1 MAKQEEYQR
10 LLASFRTIRD
20 ERGVAQNTAVR
31 IGTAFIELLRFAM
44 TGEFDEI
51 TFNKVLNKPT
61 FLEGLI
67 SLGTIVMGEYA
78 EGLKG
83 GIITPEGAAELK
95 DLWVRE
101 HTKLGDGQIHRDEAG
116 RVIPALEVKGDSTFT
131 GNLSS
136 PEFVS
141 AFFGGLGWAIQKK
154 EVTNAAGETE
164 IKYHLEIDEV
174 TVRNTLRVFEMI
186 ISQLLGENGNRF
198 FSDMMEVDHYDQES
212 GKVYL
217 KTQGGRLYNPFRVDD
232 IIFVQQYNGDPNE
245 ENNWYVTKAYELHV
259 TAVGVG
265 ETQDGEERL
274 DWVTFDNFTTEVEDG
289 TPELLIHE
297 YDTFV
302 RADNL
307 TNEQRKGLLSFMSV
321 GDNTPYMDILY
332 GQKTDP
338 KHALKGRTGNL
349 TGIRTD
355 LFGWL
360 EGFGAYLN
368 NLYGVGKF
376 FNAQTGE
383 SLQSRVE
390 MSLQRF
396 RSFYKETTYNISDD
410 DNFVANGFFQEG
422 LEPWEVCHADGSEV
436 EEEEQTEEILGAGGV
451 PVLMNGEMWAV
462 QKKLTAQL
470 EDLDGI
476 NVLHLRGM
484 GVCQPFSAMKAK
496 GSHKEMTS
504 INPDSTETS
513 DKPDSMFIGV
523 RIQPVTS
530 GTLKVLFIQDGGAQT
545 GWEIE
550 IEDSLDWILYQ
561 GEDSQAQPWNWSGD
575 GKCVVSYTGECYI
588 RFVALCTDAIS
599 TLKTEYS
606 TLIEQT
612 ARRITLE
619 AARQDSNLQTAVAS
633 LELEYD
639 HLQTTV
645 TDNKDAADRAFANIT
660 DDLAAEE
667 LARQQAVQGLTTS
680 ISGVASDLADE
691 VEARESL
698 EVLYKATWVYQNDS
712 LIALMAA
719 QFNNDGTIKGYSDLQ
734 VRVEEISTTVTN
746 NKSAADAAFSDITS
760 SLSSEVSDRKKDD
773 RTLKR
778 SISGVASDLADEVE
792 ARESL
797 EDLYKATWVYQ
808 NDNLIALIAAQFNN
822 DGTIIG
828 YADLQVQVEE
838 ISSTVTNNK
847 TAADNAFAT
856 LNNTTLPGLSDRIT
870 AAQTAANN
878 AASAAA
884 AAQGTANSAAS
895 AAAAAQGTADSA
907 VSAAS
912 YNATLIS
919 QLDDS
924 LSIVAANFDSQG
936 NPNFLSGYML
946 TSSFSGMFT
955 QALGSQDAQGTIGVY
970 IADKA
975 QALGLQ
981 DTAGVNQLISV
992 AHIRADYIDFG
1003 TSYGINVTNSNDETI
1018 FHLDGAGN
1026 LTVKGTINGGTVT
1039 DNISIGTVG
1048 TNRMVI
1054 EPTSNNGARLVG
1066 YDVDNHQS
1074 LVLGF
1079 GTYGGSNPYQSGT
1092 SARLMVSTTRDSVT
1106 YYGYFAPTYLE
1117 LHGANDGEIFAQA
1130 HTEPS
1135 LYIANYYGNVSISV
1149 DRQGKIH
1156 ISAPLNSWPGV
1167 NDVSVGELY
1176 INGDDY
1182 LELKTDGSWSPGG
1195 GGGGGSVTAGT
1206 YTKVTVNSNGI
1217 VTSGENPTTLA
1228 GYGITD
1234 AAASNHTHTGYAAS
1248 NHNHDGTYAPY
1259 THTHSDYAVSG
1270 HTHDGR
1276 YYISGRTIYLGNDSI
1291 SVPSSGGSIT
1301 GLSYNSNEDNVE
1313 ASKNLWLH
1321 TGNSNYGSTLYFGDK
1336 SYAFISEYADDRLKM
1351 YAYKDLQ
1358 LVSDG
1363 NYTLTI
1369 KSESGQVDISGNW
1382 NMSLYLNG
1390 YSTNDY
1396 RIQLSNTAEALYLYG
1411 KSHIYMNQTPSTSSD
1426 QRMKDEIAKMT
1437 YDIGWF
1443 AEAPLVSFKWKVG
1456 FDENVHIGTYA
1467 QYWQDKIPEIVD
1479 DVHEVN
1485 IYGEKNGASH
1495 LSLRYEE
1502 MLTAGM
1508 VTAARE
1514 IVKLRNEL
1522 NELKQLLNV

>member
-1 MAKQEEYQR
+1 MADETNEVIQDDIENPEGGGGGGGTPTQPTGGGDDTGGTNGDDQGSSHEFTEEEK
-10 LLASFRTIRD
+10 A
-20 ERGVAQNTAVR
+20 TAVKLIFSIFFEYIVAWGAEGGDTGQSSR
-31 IGTAFIELLRFAM
+31 LKLQRNFEKIKTWIDNSPNFFLSRLYDDIAF
-44 TGEFDEI
+44 GHI
-51 TFNKVLNKPT
+51 TFNK
-61 FLEGLI
+61 GLT
-67 SLGTIVMGEYA
+67 TIGYTDDDGV
-78 EGLKG
+78 
-83 GIITPEGAAELK
+83 
-95 DLWVRE
+95 VR
-101 HTKLGDGQIHRDEAG
+101 
-116 RVIPALEVKGDSTFT
+116 PALEVKGDSTFT

-154 EVTNAAGETE
+154 EVTNAAGEIE

-321 GDNTPYMDILY
+321 GNSTPYIDILY

-436 EEEEQTEEILGAGGV
+436 EEEEQQDEILGAGGV

-619 AARQDSNLQTAVAS
+619 AKKVSDLQEHVGSIDLTYES
-633 LELEYD
+633 
-639 HLQTTV
+639 LQTTV
-645 TDNKDAADRAFANIT
+645 ANNKTAADYAIANLT
-660 DDLAAEE
+660 DGLEAEA
-667 LARQQAVQGLTTS
+667 LARRGVVTRLDAD
-680 ISGVASDLADE
+680 IEGVATDLSDE
-691 VEARESL
+691 VTARRSL
-698 EVLYKATWVYQNDS
+698 ETLYKASWIYQNDS
-712 LIALMAA
+712 LVALMAA
-719 QFNNDGTIKGYSDLQ
+719 QFNNDGTIKG
-734 VRVEEISTTVTN
+734 
-746 NKSAADAAFSDITS
+746 F
-760 SLSSEVSDRKKDD
+760 
-773 RTLKR
+773 
-778 SISGVASDLADEVE
+778 
-792 ARESL
+792 
-797 EDLYKATWVYQ
+797 
-808 NDNLIALIAAQFNN
+808 
-822 DGTIIG
+822 
-828 YADLQVQVEE
+828 ADLEVTVSA

-847 TAADNAFAT
+847 AAADSAFAQ
-856 LNNTTLPGLSDRIT
+856 LNNTTLPGISDRIT
-870 AAQTAANN
+870 AAHN
-878 AASAAA
+878 AAYDAEREASY
-884 AAQGTANSAAS
+884 AQY
-895 AAAAAQGTADSA
+895 TADC
-907 VSAAS
+907 
-912 YNATLIS
+912 NATQIIQTNNRLTLIS
-919 QLDDS
+919 G
-924 LSIVAANFDSQG
+924 NFDENG
-936 NPNFLSGYML
+936 NPNFLSGFVTESTFAQVFASAVNKTGNTVSAVL
-946 TSSFSGMFT
+946 GACITDWNTENLGM
-955 QALGSQDAQGTIGVY
+955 QNDGENKLLS
-970 IADKA
+970 KA
-975 QALGLQ
+975 Y
-981 DTAGVNQLISV
+981 
-992 AHIRADYIDFG
+992 IRADLIKF
-1003 TSYGINVTNSNDETI
+1003 TTQYGINVTNLNDETI

-1026 LTVKGTINGGTVT
+1026 LTVKGTINGGSIT
-1039 DNISIGTVG
+1039 DNISIGVSG

-1066 YDVDNHQS
+1066 YDADNHES

-1079 GTYGGSNPYQSGT
+1079 GTYGGSNPYQSGVT
-1092 SARLMVSTTRDSVT
+1092 AGLMVSTTKDDVT
-1106 YYGYFAPTYLE
+1106 YYGHYRPTFWDIN
-1117 LHGANDGEIFAQA
+1117 GAAGGQLFAQA

-1135 LYIANYYGNVSISV
+1135 LYMANLNGNVSISV
-1149 DRQGKIH
+1149 DSRGMIH
-1156 ISAPLNSWPGV
+1156 IGAPLSSWPGV
-1167 NDVSVGELY
+1167 NDVSVGEVY
-1176 INGDDY
+1176 INDDDY
-1182 LELKTDGSWSPGG
+1182 LELKTDGTWHSGG

-1217 VTSGENPTTLA
+1217 VTNGDNPTTLA
-1228 GYGITD
+1228 GYGILD
-1234 AAASNHTHTGYAAS
+1234 AAAS

-1259 THTHSDYAVSG
+1259 THTHDYAASNHNHDSRYGAMVSVSNG
-1270 HTHDGR
+1270 VLYLKDKNLN
-1276 YYISGRTIYLGNDSI
+1276 TIDWATL
-1291 SVPSSGGSIT
+1291 PTPSIT
-1301 GLSYNSNEDNVE
+1301 GLSYNSTHGNVE
-1313 ASKNLWLH
+1313 TTVDLWLH
-1321 TGNSNYGSTLYFGDK
+1321 TGSSSYGSSLFFGDK
-1336 SYAFISEYADDRLKM
+1336 SYVYLTEYANNCLKM
-1351 YAYKDLQ
+1351 YANKDLQ

-1363 NYTLTI
+1363 NNTLLI
-1369 KSESGQVDISGNW
+1369 KSESGQLDISGNW
-1382 NMSLYLNG
+1382 NLSMYLNG
-1390 YSTNDY
+1390 YSPNEY
-1396 RIQLSNTAEALYLYG
+1396 RVQLSNPAAALYLYG

-1443 AEAPLVSFKWKVG
+1443 AEAPLVTFKWKVG

-1514 IVKLRNEL
+1514 IVKLRNEV

>member
-1 MAKQEEYQR
+1 MADETNEVIQDDIENPEGGGGGGGTPTQPTGGGDDTGGTNGDDQGSSHEFTEEEK
-10 LLASFRTIRD
+10 A
-20 ERGVAQNTAVR
+20 TAVKLIFSIFFEYIVAWGAEGGDTGQSSR
-31 IGTAFIELLRFAM
+31 LKLQRNFEKIKTWIDNSPNFFLSRLYDDIAF
-44 TGEFDEI
+44 GHI
-51 TFNKVLNKPT
+51 TFNK
-61 FLEGLI
+61 GLT
-67 SLGTIVMGEYA
+67 TIGY
-78 EGLKG
+78 
-83 GIITPEGAAELK
+83 T
-95 DLWVRE
+95 DD
-101 HTKLGDGQIHRDEAG
+101 DGVAR
-116 RVIPALEVKGDSTFT
+116 PALEVKGDSTFT

-154 EVTNAAGETE
+154 EVTNAAGEIE

-321 GDNTPYMDILY
+321 GNNTPYMDILY

-436 EEEEQTEEILGAGGV
+436 EEEEQQDEILGAGGV

-633 LELEYD
+633 IELEYD
-639 HLQTTV
+639 RLLATV
-645 TDNKDAADRAFANIT
+645 TDNKTAADAAFSDIT
-660 DDLAAEE
+660 NSL
-667 LARQQAVQGLTTS
+667 S
-680 ISGVASDLADE
+680 SE
-691 VEARESL
+691 VSARESL
-698 EVLYKATWVYQNDS
+698 ENHYKATWAYQNNS

-734 VRVEEISTTVTN
+734 VRV
-746 NKSAADAAFSDITS
+746 
-760 SLSSEVSDRKKDD
+760 
-773 RTLKR
+773 
-778 SISGVASDLADEVE
+778 G
-792 ARESL
+792 
-797 EDLYKATWVYQ
+797 
-808 NDNLIALIAAQFNN
+808 
-822 DGTIIG
+822 
-828 YADLQVQVEE
+828 E
-838 ISSTVTNNK
+838 ISSTVTDNK

-884 AAQGTANSAAS
+884 AAQGTADSAAS
-895 AAAAAQGTADSA
+895 AASN
-907 VSAAS
+907 
-912 YNATLIS
+912 NATLIS

-924 LSIVAANFDSQG
+924 LSIVAENFDEQG

-955 QALGSQDAQGTIGVY
+955 QALGSDGAQGTIATY
-970 IADKA
+970 IDTRAH
-975 QALGLQ
+975 ALGLQ

-992 AHIRADYIDFG
+992 AHIRADYIDF
-1003 TSYGINVTNSNDETI
+1003 TTEYGINVTNASDETI
-1018 FHLDGAGN
+1018 FHLDGSGN
-1026 LTVKGTINGGTVT
+1026 LVVKGTINGGSIT
-1039 DNISIGTVG
+1039 DNISIGVSG

-1066 YDVDNHQS
+1066 FDSDGHES

-1079 GTYGGSNPYQSGT
+1079 GNYGGSNPYQSGVT
-1092 SARLMVSTTRDSVT
+1092 AGLMVSTTKDDVT
-1106 YYGYFAPTYLE
+1106 YYGHYRPTFWDIN
-1117 LHGANDGEIFAQA
+1117 GAAGGQLFAQA

-1135 LYIANYYGNVSISV
+1135 LYMANLNGNVSISV
-1149 DRQGKIH
+1149 DSRGMIH
-1156 ISAPLNSWPGV
+1156 IGAPLGSWPGV
-1167 NDVSVGELY
+1167 NDVSVGEVY
-1176 INGDDY
+1176 INDDDY
-1182 LELKTDGSWSPGG
+1182 LELKTDGSQHPGG

-1206 YTKVTVNSNGI
+1206 YTKVTVNSYGI
-1217 VTSGENPTTLA
+1217 VTGGSNPTTLA

-1248 NHNHDGTYAPY
+1248 NHNHDGTYAAY
-1259 THTHSDYAVSG
+1259 S
-1270 HTHDGR
+1270 HTHDDR
-1276 YYISGRTIYLGNDSI
+1276 YGAKLLVSNGILYLKNINLNTIDWATL
-1291 SVPSSGGSIT
+1291 PSSSIT

-1313 ASKNLWLH
+1313 ATKNLWLH

-1336 SYAFISEYADDRLKM
+1336 SYAYISEYADDCLKM
-1351 YAYKDLQ
+1351 YAYKDLH

-1363 NYTLTI
+1363 NNILLV
-1369 KSESGQVDISGNW
+1369 KSERGQVDICGNW
-1382 NMSLYLNG
+1382 NLSMYLNG

-1426 QRMKDEIAKMT
+1426 QRMKDEIAKVT

-1443 AEAPLVSFKWKVG
+1443 AEAPLVTFKWKVG